1 MKSNGY
7 GIAIAILMVISGFM
21 GWCFIS
27 LVLWLLSFVHISFG
41 G

>member
-1 MKSNGY
+1 MNSNGY
-7 GIAIAILMVISGFM
+7 CIAIAILMVISGFM